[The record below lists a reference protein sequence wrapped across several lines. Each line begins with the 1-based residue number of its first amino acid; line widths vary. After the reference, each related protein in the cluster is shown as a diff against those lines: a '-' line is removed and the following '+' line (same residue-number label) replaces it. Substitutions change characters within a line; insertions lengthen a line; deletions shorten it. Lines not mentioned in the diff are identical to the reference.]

1 MESPD
6 PGSCSGIWCRGNV
19 DDWDLLNWKIAVS
32 QIRTQW
38 LHFLSV
44 AGHVSSVKVFVLL
57 IMFVLGSVWHRVCV
71 MGWVVVKI
79 LLTSSV
85 TLPLSL
91 SLSSRQ
97 HNPCMTLNSWL
108 TAPPSRLFHPTT
120 EQHGPSAP
128 APSLTVSPA
137 ECSVK
142 TELLYHANYEKKP
155 ENFMFCFYCFFLYNN
170 VVQNIRGSWDPREH
184 ANSRQKG
191 PKSGIKSQPSNTTLP
206 STTQPCCL
214 LFKHKFIKVIEAK
227 VHTTH
232 SLSPELHQSLLKI
245 TKRSR
250 PKRCHFEMYY
260 SSCKSFSW
268 NCKTAQIFRATRGL
282 NSPISKSQTSLPHLI
297 YLPAPS
303 SSLFQPHVE
312 HTLRVMDLLRGNWF
326 PTKLAPFLW

>member
-1 MESPD
+1 MWIMKSKRTCKLQTEGPK
-6 PGSCSGIWCRGNV
+6 IWN
-19 DDWDLLNWKIAVS
+19 K
-32 QIRTQW
+32 IRT
-38 LHFLSV
+38 F
-44 AGHVSSVKVFVLL
+44 
-57 IMFVLGSVWHRVCV
+57 
-71 MGWVVVKI
+71 
-79 LLTSSV
+79 
-85 TLPLSL
+85 
-91 SLSSRQ
+91 Q
-97 HNPCMTLNSWL
+97 HNSAKHHT
-108 TAPPSRLFHPTT
+108 TA
-120 EQHGPSAP
+120 
-128 APSLTVSPA
+128 
-137 ECSVK
+137 
-142 TELLYHANYEKKP
+142 
-155 ENFMFCFYCFFLYNN
+155 
-170 VVQNIRGSWDPREH
+170 
-184 ANSRQKG
+184 
-191 PKSGIKSQPSNTTLP
+191 
-206 STTQPCCL
+206 CL

-250 PKRCHFEMYY
+250 PKHCHFEMYY